1 MSFIQNEEWGK
12 APRAIIPK
20 KQEGQLNHQ
29 VSRGRRP
36 LLQKAKK
43 DIQSLKPNSYRFSLP
58 PLGRNMDVRGG
69 DPFPGDCISRQGWTQ
84 HPVY

>member
-1 MSFIQNEEWGK
+1 MSFRQNKEWGK
-12 APRAIIPK
+12 APRAIPK

-43 DIQSLKPNSYRFSLP
+43 DIQSLKHQLLQVLLP
-58 PLGRNMDVRGG
+58 PQGRNMDVLGG